1 MTAHHPSQRRLQ
13 NATIRAG
20 SAVLRRIPLHGLAW
34 RSQVV
39 SSILNSR
46 AIVLSRVICC
56 IIQFFVN
63 NIAIMVDT
71 YAGMLPAID
80 LM

>member
-1 MTAHHPSQRRLQ
+1 MGLNLKIRLY
-13 NATIRAG
+13 
-20 SAVLRRIPLHGLAW
+20 LMLLFP
-34 RSQVV
+34 
-39 SSILNSR
+39 
-46 AIVLSRVICC
+46 IVTGVK
-56 IIQFFVN
+56 VN